1 MLIESG
7 TKNYAFQKKI
17 YRLLVLNKHSNM
29 KVASFLFGVLLI
41 FSTCGRKMAASKGK
55 DRWIQLFNGKDM
67 NDWVIKIKGKPLN
80 DNYQNTFRV
89 EDGMMKVRYDGYTDF
104 NRQYGHIYYKRPFSA
119 YLLKVEYRFTGEQ
132 AKGGEGWA
140 LRNSGAMLHC
150 QPPETI
156 GLNQDF
162 PISCEMQFLGGNGKD
177 PRTTCNLCSPGTNV
191 YLNNKLFTPHCVNS
205 TSKTYHGDVWVSVG
219 ALVLGDSLI
228 QHIVEGD
235 TVLTYSKPQIDGR
248 DGSVNKAIYKDAQPI
263 TSGYISLQSESH
275 PVDFRKAELYD
286 LSGYMNNRAA
296 LAKKIQELRQH

>member
-1 MLIESG
+1 
-7 TKNYAFQKKI
+7 
-17 YRLLVLNKHSNM
+17 M
-29 KVASFLFGVLLI
+29 KVLAFLFGVLMI
-41 FSTCGRKMAASKGK
+41 FSTCGRKMAASRGK
-55 DRWIQLFNGKDM
+55 DQWIQLFNGKDM

-177 PRTTCNLCSPGTNV
+177 PRTTCNLCTPGTNV
-191 YLNNKLFTPHCVNS
+191 YLNNKLFLPHCVNS
-205 TSKTYHGDVWVSVG
+205 TSKTYHGDVWVTVG

-228 QHIVEGD
+228 QHVVEGD

-248 DGSVNKAIYKDAQPI
+248 DGTVDKTVYKDGQPI

-275 PVDFRKAELYD
+275 PIDFRKAELYD